1 MPFNSDTAR
10 QAGKKKKRGTTF
22 KIFHPIREKLKFVLE
37 DQLDYFINNPEELST
52 SDRIK
57 KFKTAL
63 NYLMPKVPP
72 ADENSLI
79 EKKTNII
86 SKVIEWIP
94 ADYDEKIKSKDLKS
108 GKEKDEHNDPD

>member
-10 QAGKKKKRGTTF
+10 QAGKKSKRGPSF
-22 KIFHPIREKLKFVLE
+22 KISHPVREKLKFVLE

-52 SDRIK
+52 TDRIK
-57 KFKTAL
+57 IFNTAL

-79 EKKTNII
+79 EKKTKIVSRVIDWVPANMNDDLNI
-86 SKVIEWIP
+86 SDHKPVIE
-94 ADYDEKIKSKDLKS
+94 K
-108 GKEKDEHNDPD
+108 GKRNDPD

>member
-10 QAGKKKKRGTTF
+10 QAGKKSKRGPSF
-22 KIFHPIREKLKFVLE
+22 KISHPVREKLKFVLE

-52 SDRIK
+52 SDRNKI
-57 KFKTAL
+57 FNTAL

-79 EKKTNII
+79 QKQTKLVTEIV
-86 SKVIEWIP
+86 SFVP
-94 ADYDEKIKSKDLKS
+94 ADYDEKINSKDWKPVI
-108 GKEKDEHNDPD
+108 ETNQRIDPD

>member
-10 QAGKKKKRGTTF
+10 QAGKKSKRGPSF
-22 KIFHPIREKLKFVLE
+22 KISHPVREKLKFVLE

-57 KFKTAL
+57 IFNTAL
-63 NYLMPKVPP
+63 NFLMPKVPP

-79 EKKTNII
+79 EKKTNIV

-108 GKEKDEHNDPD
+108 GIEKGQRNDPD

>member
-10 QAGKKKKRGTTF
+10 QAGKKSRRGPSI
-22 KIFHPIREKLKFVLE
+22 KISHPVREKLKFVLE

-57 KFKTAL
+57 IFNTAL

-79 EKKTNII
+79 EKKTKIV
-86 SKVIEWIP
+86 SRVIDWVP
-94 ADYDEKIKSKDLKS
+94 ANLDDEFNTSDHKLV
-108 GKEKDEHNDPD
+108 KEKDLHNDPD

>member
-10 QAGKKKKRGTTF
+10 QAGKRSKRGPSF
-22 KIFHPIREKLKFVLE
+22 KISHPVREKLKFILE

-57 KFKTAL
+57 IFNTAL

-72 ADENSLI
+72 ADENSSI
-79 EKKTNII
+79 QKKTKIV
-86 SKVIEWIP
+86 SRVIDWVP
-94 ADYDEKIKSKDLKS
+94 ANLDDEYNTSDHKPEIAKDQ
-108 GKEKDEHNDPD
+108 HNDLD

>member
-10 QAGKKKKRGTTF
+10 KAGRKSKRGPSF
-22 KIFHPIREKLKFVLE
+22 KISHSVREKLKFVLE
-37 DQLDYFINNPEELST
+37 DQLDFFINNPDELST

-57 KFKTAL
+57 IFNTAL

-79 EKKTNII
+79 EKKTNIV
-86 SKVIEWIP
+86 SRVIEWIP
-94 ADYDEKIKSKDLKS
+94 ADYDEKMKSKDLKP
-108 GKEKDEHNDPD
+108 GIEKGQHNDPD

>member
-10 QAGKKKKRGTTF
+10 QPGKRSKRGPSF
-22 KIFHPIREKLKFVLE
+22 KISHPVREKLKFVLE

-57 KFKTAL
+57 IFNTAL

-79 EKKTNII
+79 EKKTNIV
-86 SKVIEWIP
+86 SKAIEWIP

-108 GKEKDEHNDPD
+108 VIEKYLHNDPD

>member
-10 QAGKKKKRGTTF
+10 QAGKKSKRGPSF
-22 KIFHPIREKLKFVLE
+22 KISHPVREKLKFVLE

-57 KFKTAL
+57 ILNTAIY
-63 NYLMPKVPP
+63 YLMPKVPP

-79 EKKTNII
+79 EKKTNIV

-108 GKEKDEHNDPD
+108 VIEKDQRNDPD

>member
-10 QAGKKKKRGTTF
+10 KAGKKSKRGPSF
-22 KIFHPIREKLKFVLE
+22 KISHPVREKLKFVLE

-57 KFKTAL
+57 IFNTAL

-72 ADENSLI
+72 ANENSLI
-79 EKKTNII
+79 EKQTKIVSRVIDWVPANLDDEFNI
-86 SKVIEWIP
+86 KDHKP
-94 ADYDEKIKSKDLKS
+94 EKGKDLHS
-108 GKEKDEHNDPD
+108 DLD

>member
-10 QAGKKKKRGTTF
+10 KAGKKSKRGPSF
-22 KIFHPIREKLKFVLE
+22 KISHPVREKLKFVLE

-57 KFKTAL
+57 IFNTAL
-63 NYLMPKVPP
+63 NYLVPKVPP

-79 EKKTNII
+79 EKKMKIV
-86 SKVIEWIP
+86 SRVIDWVP
-94 ADYDEKIKSKDLKS
+94 ANLDDEFNTSDHKLV
-108 GKEKDEHNDPD
+108 KEKDLHNDPD

>member
-10 QAGKKKKRGTTF
+10 KAGKKSKRGPSF
-22 KIFHPIREKLKFVLE
+22 KISHPVREKLKFVLE

-57 KFKTAL
+57 IFNTAL
-63 NYLMPKVPP
+63 NYLMPKVPA

-79 EKKTNII
+79 EKKTKIVSRVIDWVPANMNDDFSII
-86 SKVIEWIP
+86 DHKPGIE
-94 ADYDEKIKSKDLKS
+94 K
-108 GKEKDEHNDPD
+108 GQRNDPD

>member
-10 QAGKKKKRGTTF
+10 QAGKKSKRGSSF
-22 KIFHPIREKLKFVLE
+22 KISNPVREKLKFVLE
-37 DQLDYFINNPEELST
+37 DQLDYFINNPDELST

-57 KFKTAL
+57 IFNTAL

-79 EKKTNII
+79 EKKTNIV
-86 SKVIEWIP
+86 SRVIEWIP
-94 ADYDEKIKSKDLKS
+94 ADYDEKIKSKSLKP
-108 GKEKDEHNDPD
+108 GIEKGQHNDPD

>member
-10 QAGKKKKRGTTF
+10 QAGKKSKRGPSF
-22 KIFHPIREKLKFVLE
+22 KISHPIREKLKFVLE
-37 DQLDYFINNPEELST
+37 DQLDYFINNPDELST

-57 KFKTAL
+57 IFNTAL

-79 EKKTNII
+79 QKQTKTVSRI
-86 SKVIEWIP
+86 IEWIP
-94 ADYDEKIKSKDLKS
+94 ADLDEKLESKNLKPET
-108 GKEKDEHNDPD
+108 EKDQHNNPD

>member
-10 QAGKKKKRGTTF
+10 KAGKKSKRGPSF
-22 KIFHPIREKLKFVLE
+22 KISNPVREKLKFVLE
-37 DQLDYFINNPEELST
+37 DQLDYFINNPDELST

-57 KFKTAL
+57 IFNTAL

-79 EKKTNII
+79 QKQTKTVSRII
-86 SKVIEWIP
+86 DWIP
-94 ADYDEKIKSKDLKS
+94 ADYDEKIKSKNLKLET
-108 GKEKDEHNDPD
+108 EKDQHNDPD

>member
-1 MPFNSDTAR
+1 MPFNLDTAI
-10 QAGKKKKRGTTF
+10 QAGKKSKRGPSF

>member
-10 QAGKKKKRGTTF
+10 QPGKKSKRGPSF
-22 KIFHPIREKLKFVLE
+22 KISHPVREKLKFVLE

-57 KFKTAL
+57 IFNTAL

-72 ADENSLI
+72 AEENSLI
-79 EKKTNII
+79 QKQTKLVTEIV
-86 SKVIEWIP
+86 SFVP

-108 GKEKDEHNDPD
+108 VIKKDQRNDPD

>member
-10 QAGKKKKRGTTF
+10 KAGKKSKRGPSY
-22 KIFHPIREKLKFVLE
+22 KISHPVREKLKFVLE
-37 DQLDYFINNPEELST
+37 DQLDYYINNPDELST

-57 KFKTAL
+57 IFNTAL
-63 NYLMPKVPP
+63 NYLLPKVPP

-79 EKKTNII
+79 EKKTNIV

-94 ADYDEKIKSKDLKS
+94 ADYDEKIKFKNLKPEI
-108 GKEKDEHNDPD
+108 EKGQHNDPD

>member
-1 MPFNSDTAR
+1 MPSNSDAAR
-10 QAGKKKKRGTTF
+10 KAGKKSKRGPSF
-22 KIFHPIREKLKFVLE
+22 RISHPVREKLKFVLE

-57 KFKTAL
+57 IFNTAL

-79 EKKTNII
+79 EKKSKIVSRIVEWVPANPDNKNITM
-86 SKVIEWIP
+86 
-94 ADYDEKIKSKDLKS
+94 D
-108 GKEKDEHNDPD
+108 

>member
-10 QAGKKKKRGTTF
+10 KAGKKSKRGPSF
-22 KIFHPIREKLKFVLE
+22 KISHPVKEKLKFVLE

-57 KFKTAL
+57 IFNTAL

-79 EKKTNII
+79 EKKTNIV

-94 ADYDEKIKSKDLKS
+94 ADYDEKIKSKDWKPVI
-108 GKEKDEHNDPD
+108 EKGQRNDPD

>member
-10 QAGKKKKRGTTF
+10 KAGKKSKRGPSF
-22 KIFHPIREKLKFVLE
+22 KISHPVREKLKFVLE
-37 DQLDYFINNPEELST
+37 DQLDYFINHPDELST

-57 KFKTAL
+57 IFNTAL

-79 EKKTNII
+79 EKK
-86 SKVIEWIP
+86 SKIVSRIVEWVP
-94 ADYDEKIKSKDLKS
+94 ANPDNKKESMDLKP
-108 GKEKDEHNDPD
+108 GIEKDQHNDPD

>member
-10 QAGKKKKRGTTF
+10 QAGQKSKRGPSF
-22 KIFHPIREKLKFVLE
+22 KISHPVREKLKFVLE

-57 KFKTAL
+57 IFNTAL

-79 EKKTNII
+79 QKQTKLVTEIV
-86 SKVIEWIP
+86 SFVP
-94 ADYDEKIKSKDLKS
+94 ADYDEKINSKDWKPVI
-108 GKEKDEHNDPD
+108 ETNQRIDPD

>member
-10 QAGKKKKRGTTF
+10 QAGKKSKRGPSF
-22 KIFHPIREKLKFVLE
+22 KISHPVREKLKFVLE

-57 KFKTAL
+57 IFNTAL

-79 EKKTNII
+79 EKKTNIV
-86 SKVIEWIP
+86 SNVIEWIP
-94 ADYDEKIKSKDLKS
+94 ADYDEKINSKDWKPVI
-108 GKEKDEHNDPD
+108 EKGQRNDPD